1 MKRNLVKA
9 LGLLAV
15 SAVVITTACNK
26 EKLSPSSDG
35 VNTEDETSQAL
46 AKPSHHYGCQLL
58 QQNELDKLPKF
69 QAPLSAAKALPA
81 KVMLAHPPV
90 GDQGSQGSCVGW
102 GTSTSRAVDLY
113 VVKNYTTWS
122 NSTDILSAA
131 YIYNQ
136 VKVNSDCGSGAYIK
150 DALNL
155 LKNQGVSTYSS
166 MPYVEGNCAKQPTS
180 AQKQNASDKKI
191 ASWSSI
197 KKSDLNSIKSK
208 LAANHPV
215 VIGISVDQLWEDG
228 GDKNHVWKKNN
239 GSTFGGHCV
248 SIVGYDDAMN
258 AFYVQN
264 SWGTGW
270 GAQGMIWI
278 DYGMF
283 SNYKVNEVYSIQ

>member
-9 LGLLAV
+9 LSLCVA
-15 SAVVITTACNK
+15 SAILFTTACNK
-26 EKLSPSSDG
+26 DNLSPSDG
-35 VNTEDETSQAL
+35 TSTQDLSQQQAV
-46 AKPSHHYGCQLL
+46 AGMHHYGCQLL
-58 QQNELDKLPKF
+58 QQDQLNQLPKY
-69 QAPLSAAKALPA
+69 QAPLSAAAALPS
-81 KVMLAHPPV
+81 KVMLSHPPV

-102 GTSTSRAVDLY
+102 GTSNTRAVHLY
-113 VVKNYTTWS
+113 YAKNYTSWS
-122 NSTDILSAA
+122 NSTDVLSAA

-155 LKNQGVSTYSS
+155 LKNQGVCTYSS
-166 MPYVEGNCAKQPTS
+166 MPYVESNCSKQPTS
-180 AQKQNASDKKI
+180 SQKQNASDKKI
-191 ASWSSI
+191 TSWTTIKKTDLTSI
-197 KKSDLNSIKSK
+197 KQQLYDH
-208 LAANHPV
+208 HPV
-215 VIGISVDQLWEDG
+215 VIGISVDQLWENG
-228 GDKNHVWKKNN
+228 GDKNHVWKKNS

-248 SIVGYDDAMN
+248 SIVGYDDSMN

-270 GAQGMIWI
+270 GDKGMIWI